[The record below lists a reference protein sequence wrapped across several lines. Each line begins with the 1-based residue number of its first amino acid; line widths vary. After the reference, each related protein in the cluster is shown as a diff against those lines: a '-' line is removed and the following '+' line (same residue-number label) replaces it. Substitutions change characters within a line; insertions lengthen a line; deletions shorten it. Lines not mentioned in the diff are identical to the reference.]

1 MTLNGILPEFQEFLL
16 SRKIVP
22 EKNIP
27 FYARWV
33 SKFLTFS
40 NINTE
45 LDQDALVAEFLY
57 SLKSKKNITDWQVR
71 KAEEALRLYLHHFR
85 GSKTIREVHGKARS
99 GKRLSDFPYLL
110 KEVKR
115 LLWMKLFIPS
125 GTALQRIS

>member
-1 MTLNGILPEFQEFLL
+1 M
-16 SRKIVP
+16 P